1 MTQTLDDLL
10 KHGTEALEYGRKME
24 AEKEAKQA
32 RYEQEFER
40 AKLQAARELLPA
52 ALRPRAVIE
61 GESLII
67 TLPGGE
73 KVEHV
78 INVITDPSGDWTRPI
93 FRAVELAE
101 NRRVNNHWVAYKWGI
116 VDGDVYYSPWVSC
129 ETLEVALALAVEL
142 YAGREEVEND
152 AARWRAKMAASE
164 QKAGASRK
172 SYFCPLIQGDCKG
185 VECAWWVEE
194 PHACSLWFIANNGS
208 TL

>member
-67 TLPGGE
+67 TLPSGA
-73 KVEHV
+73 KVEHI
-78 INVITDPSGDWTRPI
+78 INVITDSSGDWTRPI

-101 NRRVNNHWVAYKWGI
+101 NRRVNNQWMAYKWGRS
-116 VDGDVYYSPWVSC
+116 DGDACYWPSVNC
-129 ETLEVALALAVEL
+129 ESLEIALALAEEL
-142 YAGREEVEND
+142 YEGREEVEND
-152 AARWRAKMAASE
+152 AVRWRAKMKASE
-164 QKAGASRK
+164 QKAASRK